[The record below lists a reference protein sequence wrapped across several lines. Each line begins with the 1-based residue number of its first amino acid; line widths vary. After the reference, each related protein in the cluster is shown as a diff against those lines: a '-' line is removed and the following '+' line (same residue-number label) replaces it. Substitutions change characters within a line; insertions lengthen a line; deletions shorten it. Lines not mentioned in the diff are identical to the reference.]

1 MSDKTVMTGKARGM
15 LKDEAEAWL
24 KANDPHYKKSRKS
37 WISPGTDA
45 LSKINS
51 EANTEHPSFDDT
63 DARPDGSGNRYRRQH
78 LYGDSLDE
86 RNAIEFAVEDDYDE
100 DSRP

>member
-1 MSDKTVMTGKARGM
+1 MSKKDVSGKARGM
-15 LKDEAEAWL
+15 LKDQAEAWL
-24 KANDPHYKKSRKS
+24 KANDPDYQKSKQG
-37 WISPGTDA
+37 WMVPKTDA
-45 LSKINS
+45 LARINS
-51 EANTEHPSFDDT
+51 DFNIEHPSFDDT